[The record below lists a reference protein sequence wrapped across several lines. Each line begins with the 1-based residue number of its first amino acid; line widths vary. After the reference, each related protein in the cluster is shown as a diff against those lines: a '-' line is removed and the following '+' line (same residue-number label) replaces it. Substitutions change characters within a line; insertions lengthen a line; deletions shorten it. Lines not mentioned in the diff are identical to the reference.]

1 MSQSSTDLWFL
12 RFQISQEKNA
22 QPENQILSKNVRKY
36 IFNKNWQIGDR
47 VTCNTAAWLQHGGG
61 IKIGQSALRLFAAFQ
76 KF

>member
-1 MSQSSTDLWFL
+1 MLNQKT
-12 RFQISQEKNA
+12 RFYQ
-22 QPENQILSKNVRKY
+22 KNVRKY